1 MNVTSGDSHEEDEQV
16 PTDGELE
23 AAQSGIDGEGMSPL
37 DPRQLSVLRIR
48 TAIACAV
55 VLAAALAVFLGLSE
69 GIAIP
74 RFHIVGA
81 IALIAIAGMLV
92 LPARRFRA
100 WAWREDEDELHIRS
114 GMLFRRLTV
123 VPFGRVQHIDIAQGP
138 IERSHGLATLI
149 LHTAG
154 TRGASVPLPGL
165 ARDLAERMRDRIR
178 AKIRQDL
185 V

>member
-1 MNVTSGDSHEEDEQV
+1 MNVTTGAGHEEDEQV
-16 PTDGELE
+16 PTDGEIVKAGAGFE
-23 AAQSGIDGEGMSPL
+23 GEGMSPL
-37 DPRQLSVLRIR
+37 DPRQLNVLRIR
-48 TAIACAV
+48 AGIAFAV
-55 VLAAALAVFLGLSE
+55 VLVAASAVDMSLADEL
-69 GIAIP
+69 AIP

-81 IALIAIAGMLV
+81 AALIALAGILA

-114 GMLFRRLTV
+114 GVLFRRLTV

-154 TRGASVPLPGL
+154 TRGAAVPLPGL
-165 ARDLAERMRDRIR
+165 ARDLAEAMRDRIR